1 MSSQGRYAIS
11 NASGIFLKNDH
22 RSSRI
27 RRLLQLQPRRSK
39 PTMSSL
45 SAVSVLVF
53 GATALLTGICTLLFP
68 TTMLSMLLL
77 PDASLPALR
86 ANALAAIAMGIYYTL
101 AFVQDNRAFFVATVP
116 MRILTA
122 VVLGLQGG
130 PWMYVALWEGYGAY
144 FTGVVLALEDRDGNE
159 ITRENNEG

>member
-1 MSSQGRYAIS
+1 
-11 NASGIFLKNDH
+11 
-22 RSSRI
+22 
-27 RRLLQLQPRRSK
+27 
-39 PTMSSL
+39 
-45 SAVSVLVF
+45 
-53 GATALLTGICTLLFP
+53 
-68 TTMLSMLLL
+68 MLLL

-101 AFVQDNRAFFVATVP
+101 AFVHDNRAFFVATVP

-144 FTGVVLALEDRDGNE
+144 FTGVVLALEERDGNE
-159 ITRENNEG
+159 ITRENKEG